1 VRVIALEVSHNFS
14 FHSSAQGWGVRHITF
29 VDNGKVSYSNP
40 VRQTLFTFE
49 DCINGGKPK
58 AQTAATRLKQIFPST
73 IGAASSW
80 WLPPLFGL
88 RAPVGVYSLHCA
100 DSLPFFQV

>member
-1 VRVIALEVSHNFS
+1 MVALEFRLVIYFLTPSP
-14 FHSSAQGWGVRHITF
+14 QGWGVRHITF

-73 IGAASSW
+73 IRAALSW
-80 WLPPLFGL
+80 L
-88 RAPVGVYSLHCA
+88 
-100 DSLPFFQV
+100 